1 MQLDLITKQ
10 DLQTLRLQIV
20 EDLRTILKSKIE
32 NQAKWL
38 KSSEVRKML
47 KISPG
52 TLQNL
57 RISGEL
63 NPSKIGGSFYYRLED
78 IEMLLGKKS

>member
-1 MQLDLITKQ
+1 MASVDLITKQ
-10 DLQTLRLQIV
+10 DLGEFKIELFA
-20 EDLRTILKSKIE
+20 ELKSLHV
-32 NQAKWL
+32 QAESIDSKKWL

-57 RISGEL
+57 RVSGAFAFTRVRK
-63 NPSKIGGSFYYRLED
+63 PV
-78 IEMLLGKKS
+78 LLQA

>member
-1 MQLDLITKQ
+1 MQVDLITIQ
-10 DLQTLRLQIV
+10 DLQLLRQQIL
-20 EDLRTILKSKIE
+20 EDIKRITQQNKTERK
-32 NQAKWL
+32 NWL

-57 RISGEL
+57 RINGQLS
-63 NPSKIGGSFYYRLED
+63 PSKIGGTFYYQLSE
-78 IEMLLGKKS
+78 IETLLQK